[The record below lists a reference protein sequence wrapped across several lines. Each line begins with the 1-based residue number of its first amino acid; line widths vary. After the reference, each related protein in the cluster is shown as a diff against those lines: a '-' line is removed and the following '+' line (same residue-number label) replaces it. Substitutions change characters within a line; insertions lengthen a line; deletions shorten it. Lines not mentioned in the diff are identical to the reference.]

1 MTSNHNQAP
10 VPDAPDTNTEV
21 AISDEV
27 KNNYSVQ
34 GIETWRQSEMNRLS
48 GLTAAHL
55 RAENPFDGEDVRVF
69 KDNIENE
76 LDEFLAEKGIA
87 ADNPDYEAIRQ
98 LYRDASI
105 DKYSEDEWGNSPA
118 SRGND
123 PDDAQS
129 QREKVRGNIEQWHD
143 MHDDAAHN
151 DNTDDEPETDEP
163 NTTESEDQPERTL
176 KEIKTEL
183 KEARRTWAGLQAKRQ
198 MRLWDRRI
206 HGYNEAKDRYT
217 ALQDEYISKKLEDT
231 INDETKSD
239 AEKNE
244 AVIKSVFKEQNK
256 LREKSQEIIK
266 NTKMSKF
273 IEKFGGWLNK
283 GSRWAK
289 FGKGMLVGAGVSVV
303 GAGAGLLL
311 GAAGAGAAVVGGGVL
326 AAKASMRFT
335 RAYAKTDAQQGRG
348 MNTLQKSTREDWKNE
363 LSRDGDDEASVVAK
377 ALQLSRRTFEDD
389 TQKEKSKRRKTTAS
403 AMGGVA
409 AGVVLGTAGGVL
421 LDHFGVVDHLPWH
434 HDADGTKSAET
445 AENKLAKT
453 KEALKHATDENKKL
467 KDALDQATAGTGSG
481 AHAGA
486 GLGIDASKALLDS
499 PISYSYSE
507 APENLLQA
515 VAQQYGVT
523 LSDRESDALMPY
535 LMEQTNGKV
544 FNGVSTVMTED
555 KGAFIENPGGHTSGL
570 TPKAYKVLMSLR
582 AGNTK
587 LPSTGV

>member
-1 MTSNHNQAP
+1 MPRNHNQIP
-10 VPDAPDTNTEV
+10 VPSTPDTHTEA

-34 GIETWRQSEMNRLS
+34 GIEAWRQSEMNRLS

-55 RAENPFDGEDVRVF
+55 HAENPFDGEDVRVF

-76 LDEFLAEKGIA
+76 LDEFLAEKRIT
-87 ADNPDYEAIRQ
+87 ADSPDYEAIRQ

-118 SRGND
+118 SGGND

-151 DNTDDEPETDEP
+151 DDTDDEPETDEP
-163 NTTESEDQPERTL
+163 DTTESEDQPERTL

-231 INDETKSD
+231 INDEAKSD

-283 GSRWAK
+283 GSRWTK

-311 GAAGAGAAVVGGGVL
+311 GAAGAGAAIVGGGAL
-326 AAKASMRFT
+326 AAKAGMRFT

-363 LSRDGDDEASVVAK
+363 LSQDGDGETSAVAK
-377 ALQLSRRTFEDD
+377 ALQLSRKTFEDD
-389 TQKEKSKRRKTTAS
+389 TQKEKSKRRKTTVS

-409 AGVVLGTAGGVL
+409 AGVVLGSAGGLL
-421 LDHFGVVDHLPWH
+421 LDHFDVADHLPWH
-434 HDADGTKSAET
+434 HDTDGAKSAET
-445 AENKLAKT
+445 TKGELDKT
-453 KEALKHATDENKKL
+453 KEALQHANDQNKEL
-467 KDALDQATAGTGSG
+467 KDKLDQVTGGDSG
-481 AHAGA
+481 DADAGA
-486 GLGIDASKALLDS
+486 GAGIDLGKAALDS
-499 PISYSYSE
+499 PIPYSYGE
-507 APENLLQA
+507 APENLLQT
-515 VAQQYGVT
+515 VAQQHGVE
-523 LSDRESDALMPY
+523 LNDKQSDELMRY
-535 LMEQTNGKV
+535 LMEKTDGKV
-544 FNGVSTVMTED
+544 FKGVDTTLKD
-555 KGAFIENPGGHTSGL
+555 GDPFITNPGGETNGFY
-570 TPKAYKVLMSLR
+570 PDAYKIVMSLKS
-582 AGNTK
+582 GDMI